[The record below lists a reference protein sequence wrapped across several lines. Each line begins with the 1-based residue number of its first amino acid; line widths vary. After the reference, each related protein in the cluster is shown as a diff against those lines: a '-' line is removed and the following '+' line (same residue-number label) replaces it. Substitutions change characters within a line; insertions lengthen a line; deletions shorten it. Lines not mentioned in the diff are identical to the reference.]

1 MYRVLALAAACLFV
15 LLPAAAEA
23 AVTVGDVTQTPLTF
37 DNVMTGP
44 DGKTACSIKAD
55 LYTPKGVSHSNP
67 APAVLA
73 TNGFGGSKSD
83 FGDDKGSGLGWSY
96 AKRGFVF
103 LAYSGLGFGDSGCK
117 IELDDP
123 DWDGKA
129 GKDLVTFLGGGRT
142 ATSDDDTT
150 KKVSVDYVIH
160 DARDHNGVAQD
171 HDPRVGM
178 IGGSYG
184 GQIQFSIAGIDP
196 RMDALVPQITWNDL
210 SYSLTPNNTSFTSG
224 VTYATPGVPK
234 AEWSALFSAL
244 GVADGAQA
252 TAKFDTSH
260 LGPCP
265 NFDPRVCPSLV
276 TSSTLGYPDD
286 TTLGLLRLA
295 SVSTY
300 MDRIRIPTLLAQGQ
314 TDTLFDLQESV
325 ATYRALRSRNV
336 AVKLLWRSAGH
347 SGGDLK
353 ASENDEADPEAG
365 YESRMELEWLD
376 WYLRGL
382 GDAPKLDFSY
392 YEDWIPYKGDAA
404 PAVGEARSYPAS
416 TPVTQYLSGSDA
428 LVGAPGS
435 VQAGT
440 ASFTT
445 TSGGAPASYTETAA
459 LDQNAPLTDSPGT
472 FAQYT
477 SQPLAADLDVVGVP
491 TVTLHLSAPTFA
503 ASSAAGP
510 GGMLVLFLKLE
521 DVAPDGTATLPH
533 RLIAPVRIADPTKP
547 VQVELPGIAH
557 RFAKGDRVRL
567 VVASSDAAYKG
578 DQVSG
583 PVSVVADPKA
593 PDALVLPRSDP
604 GAARP
609 GQPAGLGGPPPP
621 AQSASLPSARR
632 RASRRSVVIHP
643 RPRHRPHPGL
653 RAPLPLHRKRTR
665 VIPGRR
671 LRARVTLRGLPR
683 GTFRVMVEL
692 RTRRGRVL
700 RSARTY
706 HTCVAKKK
714 RS

>member
-1 MYRVLALAAACLFV
+1 MTRIVAATLALLA
-15 LLPAAAEA
+15 LLAPAAARADTFTVKTLHFDTVVGPNNDTHCDVIGDLYKPSSATAANPAA
-23 AVTVGDVTQTPLTF
+23 AVLT
-37 DNVMTGP
+37 
-44 DGKTACSIKAD
+44 
-55 LYTPKGVSHSNP
+55 
-67 APAVLA
+67 
-73 TNGFGGSKSD
+73 TNGFGGSK
-83 FGDDKGSGLGWSY
+83 DDQATLAKAY
-96 AKRGFVF
+96 AARGYVV
-103 LAYSGLGFGDSGCK
+103 LSYSGLGFGGSGCK

-129 GKDLVTFLGGGRT
+129 GSQLVSFLGGSKA
-142 ATSDDDTT
+142 ATDGT
-150 KKVSVDYVIH
+150 KVDYVIH
-160 DARDHNGVAQD
+160 DRTAHDGTHHPD
-171 HDPRVGM
+171 DPRVGM

-184 GQIQFSIAGIDP
+184 GQIQFSVAGIDP
-196 RMDALVPQITWNDL
+196 RVDALVPQITWNDL

-286 TTLGLLRLA
+286 TTLGLLRHA

-325 ATYRALRSRNV
+325 ATYRALRARNV
-336 AVKLLWRSAGH
+336 PVKLLWRSAGH

-382 GDAPKLDFSY
+382 GDPPRLDFSY
-392 YEDWIPYKGDAA
+392 YQDWIPYKGDAA
-404 PAVGEARSYPAS
+404 AAVGEARSYPAS

-445 TSGGAPASYTETAA
+445 TSGGAPSSYTETAA
-459 LDQNAPLTDSPGT
+459 LDQSAPLTDAPGT

-477 SQPLAADLDVVGVP
+477 SPPLAADLDVVGVP

-510 GGMLVLFLKLE
+510 GGMLVLFGKLE
-521 DVAPDGTATLPH
+521 DVAQDGSATLTH
-533 RLIAPVRIADPTKP
+533 RLIAPVRIAEADKP
-547 VQVELPGIAH
+547 VRVELPGIVH

-578 DQVSG
+578 NQVSG

-604 GAARP
+604 SAAGP
-609 GQPAGLGGPPPP
+609 GQRAGLGGAPAAAPPDPPP
-621 AQSASLPSARR
+621 AARGR
-632 RASRRSVVIHP
+632 G
-643 RPRHRPHPGL
+643 RPRAGLFLLRP
-653 RAPLPLHRKRTR
+653 
-665 VIPGRR
+665 
-671 LRARVTLRGLPR
+671 
-683 GTFRVMVEL
+683 
-692 RTRRGRVL
+692 
-700 RSARTY
+700 
-706 HTCVAKKK
+706 
-714 RS
+714 

>member
-1 MYRVLALAAACLFV
+1 MTRIVAATLALLALLAPAVARADTFTVKTLHFDTVVGPNNDTHCDVIGDLYRPSSATAAN
-15 LLPAAAEA
+15 PAA
-23 AVTVGDVTQTPLTF
+23 
-37 DNVMTGP
+37 
-44 DGKTACSIKAD
+44 
-55 LYTPKGVSHSNP
+55 
-67 APAVLA
+67 AVLA
-73 TNGFGGSKSD
+73 TNGFGGSK
-83 FGDDKGSGLGWSY
+83 DDQATLAKAY
-96 AKRGFVF
+96 AARGYVV
-103 LAYSGLGFGDSGCK
+103 LSYSGLGFGGSGCK

-129 GKDLVTFLGGGRT
+129 GSQLVSFLGGSKA
-142 ATSDDDTT
+142 ATDGT
-150 KKVSVDYVIH
+150 KVDYVIH
-160 DARDHNGVAQD
+160 DRTAHDGKHYPD
-171 HDPRVGM
+171 DPRVGM

-196 RMDALVPQITWNDL
+196 RLDAIVPQITWNDL

-224 VTYATPGVPK
+224 VTYTTPGVPK
-234 AEWSALFSAL
+234 AEWAALFSAL
-244 GVADGAQA
+244 GVADGVQA
-252 TAKFDTSH
+252 TAQFDTSH

-265 NFDPRVCPSLV
+265 NFDPRVCPGLV
-276 TSSTLGYPDD
+276 NSSALGYPDD
-286 TTLGLLRLA
+286 TTLQLLRHA
-295 SVSTY
+295 SVSSY
-300 MDRIRIPTLLAQGQ
+300 MDHIRIPTLLAQGQ

-325 ATYRALRSRNV
+325 ATYRALRARNV
-336 AVKLLWRSAGH
+336 PVKLLWRSAGH

-353 ASENDEADPEAG
+353 NSENDESDPEAG

-382 GDAPKLDFSY
+382 GDAPRLDFSY
-392 YEDWIPYKGDAA
+392 YRDWIPYKGDAA
-404 PAVGEARSYPAS
+404 PAVGEARSYPAAS
-416 TPVTQYLSGSDA
+416 PVPQYLSGSDS

-445 TSGGAPASYTETAA
+445 TSGGAPASYTETSA
-459 LDQNAPLTDSPGT
+459 LDQSGPLTDTPGT

-477 SQPLAADLDVVGVP
+477 SAPLASDLDVVGVP

-503 ASSAAGP
+503 GSSGAGP

-583 PVSVVADPKA
+583 PVSVVADPKT

-604 GAARP
+604 GAAGP
-609 GQPAGLGGPPPP
+609 GQPAGLGGPPPS

-632 RASRRSVVIHP
+632 CASRRSFVIHLRRVR
-643 RPRHRPHPGL
+643 RPDRVV
-653 RAPLPLHRKRTR
+653 RATVLVNGKRTR
-665 VIPGRR
+665 VITGRR
-671 LRARVTLRGLPR
+671 LRARVNLRGLPR

-692 RTRRGRVL
+692 RTHRGRVL

-706 HTCVAKKK
+706 HTCVAKK